1 MKVPDT
7 LIQVKS
13 FQEKLN
19 AGYCGPAVL
28 KMMLAYYGI
37 EKTEE
42 ELAQLAGTNKET
54 GTDDKALQRVLE
66 SFGLKVEIKSEASFE
81 DIQGWLDKEVPVV
94 VDWFTRGR
102 ADYPDSAVADGHYSI
117 VVGLDADFTYLQD
130 PEIGALRKLA
140 RGDFMKVWFDFRGEH
155 ITSWG
160 AMVLRQLIAVY
171 K

>member
-1 MKVPDT
+1 M
-7 LIQVKS
+7 QVKLLTVKP

-37 EKTEE
+37 EKPEE
-42 ELAQLAGTNKET
+42 KLAQLAGTNKET

-66 SFGLKVEIKSEASFE
+66 SFGLKVEIKNEASFE
-81 DIQGWLDKEVPVV
+81 DIQGWLNKEVPVI

-117 VVGLDADFTYLQD
+117 VVGLDAEFIYLQD

-140 RGDFMKVWFDFRGEH
+140 RSDFMKVWFDFRGEQ
-155 ITSWG
+155 ITSWDDII
-160 AMVLRQLIAVY
+160 LRQLIAVY
-171 K
+171 KQ